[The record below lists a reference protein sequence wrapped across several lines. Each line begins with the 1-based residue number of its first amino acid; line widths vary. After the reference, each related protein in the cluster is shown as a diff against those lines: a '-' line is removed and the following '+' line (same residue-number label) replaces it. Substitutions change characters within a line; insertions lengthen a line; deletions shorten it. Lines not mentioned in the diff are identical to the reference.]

1 MLRRAAFL
9 AVLLAAGPAHA
20 QEANPA
26 PRWMGAVE
34 KTEAHLT
41 YAVPES
47 DEVELSLSCAR
58 KTGQIRIFF
67 PVEERLAT
75 SLRGS
80 TWLDKVGRPAPW
92 PVSVTVASGVQTTTV
107 RGQADADELAGGSS
121 VSVELT
127 DRAPVIQ
134 AFAKTGELRVTS
146 LGTTVAV
153 PPAPR
158 RDASRLVRA
167 CR

>member
-1 MLRRAAFL
+1 MRRALVL
-9 AVLLAAGPAHA
+9 AALLAAGPAQA
-20 QEANPA
+20 QEAPA
-26 PRWMGAVE
+26 ASRWTGAVE
-34 KTEAHLT
+34 KTEAHLA

-47 DEVELSLSCAR
+47 DEVELALSCTR

-67 PVEERLAT
+67 PAEERLAAT
-75 SLRGS
+75 LRGS

-107 RGQADADELAGGSS
+107 RGRAEADELAGGSS
-121 VSVELT
+121 VTVELT

-134 AFAKTGELRVTS
+134 AFAKTGELRVTA